1 MIYLAIILGILL
13 IIAIIYNEILL
24 IRATKDG
31 INKIV
36 KDILKNYNWR
46 NKK

>member
-1 MIYLAIILGILL
+1 MIYLAIALGILL
-13 IIAIIYNEILL
+13 VIAIIYNEILL
-24 IRATKDG
+24 IRATKDV

>member
-1 MIYLAIILGILL
+1 MIYLAIVLGILL

-24 IRATKDG
+24 LRATKTA

-36 KDILKNYNWR
+36 KDMLKNYNWR

>member
-1 MIYLAIILGILL
+1 MIYLAIVLGILL

-24 IRATKDG
+24 IRATKDE
-31 INKIV
+31 INTIV
-36 KDILKNYNWR
+36 KDMLKNYNWR

>member
-1 MIYLAIILGILL
+1 MIYLAIVLGILL

-24 IRATKDG
+24 VRATKDE

-36 KDILKNYNWR
+36 KNILKNYNWR

>member
-1 MIYLAIILGILL
+1 MIYLAIVLGILL

-24 IRATKDG
+24 VRATKTA

-36 KDILKNYNWR
+36 KDMLKNYNWR

>member
-1 MIYLAIILGILL
+1 MIYLAVILGILL

-24 IRATKDG
+24 IRATKDV